1 MEANVRGI
9 VLRLARAQDAILDRK
24 LELLDSADQRRDT
37 LLRSARNLRGRAV
50 SAATGL
56 SRGIR
61 PFVAGVAAMPPDL
74 GNRDPPTGPGPQGVI
89 EAAP

>member
-1 MEANVRGI
+1 VEANLWRI
-9 VLRLARAQDAILDRK
+9 LLRLARAQNTILDRK
-24 LELLDSADQRRDT
+24 LELLDSADQRGDT

-50 SAATGL
+50 SAATGF

-61 PFVAGVAAMPPDL
+61 PFVAGVAAMPPNL
-74 GNRDPPTGPGPQGVI
+74 GNRDPPTGVGPQGVI